1 MSNMVNIKYA
11 ILYGLLWYI
20 KLRLNG
26 SNHNPI
32 NINNMDS
39 YGMTKGS
46 QQTENVDT
54 TSWELNG
61 LKEKSV

>member
-54 TSWELNG
+54 TS
-61 LKEKSV
+61 